1 MAMNETI
8 LDHLM
13 RVATERGQPA
23 LWFEALPWIAET
35 SGAQAARLL
44 VDLAAPIR
52 RQHGLIED
60 PVVEAIDRWE
70 ESLFSLADWVPASG
84 SLSSSPPVAP
94 VTADPTLPLVH
105 IAIRQ
110 GNAVIGGL
118 SLVFERSRPPGD
130 HVISLV
136 YELAQTVA
144 RLAATTSE
152 RHQLQRRLTQ
162 VNLLYEVS
170 RAISSSLD
178 TDMILH
184 FTTALAANAL
194 GAEAS
199 SLLLVDSE
207 TQELVYAISHGT
219 AAGSLRGRR
228 VPMEAGVVGWV
239 ARNGQATIVNDTT
252 GDFRYSSSTDADRG
266 FVTRNILCAPL
277 QVKDRT
283 LGVLQ
288 VLNKEG
294 NLDFDAEDTDWLMA
308 LAAQASVAIEN
319 AYLYTSL
326 REERDRIL
334 KAEEELR
341 HRLAGNLHDS
351 AAQLIGSLIM
361 NIEVARRVAISR
373 PEALEGEF
381 ETLRDLAVQI
391 NQEIR
396 QSLLELRPLMLESRG
411 LVGALQAYLNQQKRY
426 GFVVLLEAGVLP
438 EIRDK
443 QAEAALYLII
453 QEALTNVRKHAHA
466 SHTWLR
472 LRLEDP
478 WLTAEIED
486 DGRGFAVDQLT
497 AQYLNH
503 THLGLLSMRERAG
516 WLGGSVEIA
525 SPRPGH
531 ADGTLLKA
539 QIPLARLITPPR
551 EDTAS
556 WLVASRKLYDANQK
570 PPDRESALHGAH
582 RVS

>member
-1 MAMNETI
+1 MNETI

-23 LWFEALPWIAET
+23 LWFEAVPWIAET

-44 VDLAAPIR
+44 VGLASPIR
-52 RQHGLIED
+52 RQHGVIEEA
-60 PVVEAIDRWE
+60 VVEAIDRWE

-94 VTADPTLPLVH
+94 VTMDPTFQLVH
-105 IAIRQ
+105 ITIRQ

-118 SLVFERSRPPGD
+118 SLVFEHNRPPGD

-219 AAGSLRGRR
+219 AADSLRGRR
-228 VPMEAGVVGWV
+228 VSIEAGVVGWV

-252 GDFRYSSSTDADRG
+252 GDFRYSPSTDADRG

-326 REERDRIL
+326 REERDRIQ

-373 PEALEGEF
+373 PEALEDEF

-391 NQEIR
+391 SQEIR

-426 GFVVLLEAGVLP
+426 GFVVFLEAGVLP
-438 EIRDK
+438 EIKDK
-443 QAEAALYLII
+443 QAEAALYLIV

-478 WLTAEIED
+478 WVTAEIED
-486 DGRGFAVDQLT
+486 DGLGFAVDQIT
-497 AQYLNH
+497 ARYLNH
-503 THLGLLSMRERAG
+503 THLGLLNIRERAG
-516 WLGGSVEIA
+516 WLGGSVEIV

-531 ADGTLLKA
+531 VDGTLLRV
-539 QIPLARLITPPR
+539 QVPLTRLIAPPR

-556 WLVASRKLYDANQK
+556 WLVASRKLY
-570 PPDRESALHGAH
+570 S
-582 RVS
+582 

>member
-1 MAMNETI
+1 MNETI

-13 RVATERGQPA
+13 RVATESGQPA
-23 LWFEALPWIAET
+23 LWFEALSWIAET

-44 VDLAAPIR
+44 VGLASPIR
-52 RQHGLIED
+52 RQHGLIEAAA
-60 PVVEAIDRWE
+60 VEAIDRWE

-94 VTADPTLPLVH
+94 VTMDPTLPLVH

-118 SLVFERSRPPGD
+118 SLVFEHNRPPGD

-219 AAGSLRGRR
+219 AAGSFRGRR
-228 VPMEAGVVGWV
+228 VPLEAGVVGWV
-239 ARNGQATIVNDTT
+239 ARNGQATIVNDTL
-252 GDFRYSSSTDADRG
+252 GDFRYSPSTDADRG

-308 LAAQASVAIEN
+308 LASQASVAIEN

-326 REERDRIL
+326 REERDRIQ

-391 NQEIR
+391 SQEIR
-396 QSLLELRPLMLESRG
+396 QSLLELRPLMLESSRACG
-411 LVGALQAYLNQQKRY
+411 RTASLSQ
-426 GFVVLLEAGVLP
+426 P
-438 EIRDK
+438 
-443 QAEAALYLII
+443 AEAL
-453 QEALTNVRKHAHA
+453 
-466 SHTWLR
+466 WLCR
-472 LRLEDP
+472 TSRS
-478 WLTAEIED
+478 
-486 DGRGFAVDQLT
+486 R
-497 AQYLNH
+497 
-503 THLGLLSMRERAG
+503 RAAG
-516 WLGGSVEIA
+516 NKGQAG
-525 SPRPGH
+525 
-531 ADGTLLKA
+531 
-539 QIPLARLITPPR
+539 
-551 EDTAS
+551 
-556 WLVASRKLYDANQK
+556 
-570 PPDRESALHGAH
+570 
-582 RVS
+582 

>member
-1 MAMNETI
+1 MLYSRKTMNETT

-23 LWFEALPWIAET
+23 LWFEALPWITET
-35 SGAQAARLL
+35 SGAQAACL
-44 VDLAAPIR
+44 VVGLVSPIR

-60 PVVEAIDRWE
+60 AAVEAIARWE

-94 VTADPTLPLVH
+94 VTTDLTLPLVH
-105 IAIRQ
+105 ITIRQ

-118 SLVFERSRPPGD
+118 SLVFERNRPPGD

-136 YELAQTVA
+136 YELAQTMA

-207 TQELVYAISHGT
+207 TKELVYAISHGT
-219 AAGSLRGRR
+219 AAESLLGRR
-228 VPMEAGVVGWV
+228 VSIEAGVVGWV
-239 ARNGQATIVNDTT
+239 ARNGQATIVNDTAN
-252 GDFRYSSSTDADRG
+252 DSRYSPNTDMDRG

-294 NLDFDAEDTDWLMA
+294 SVDFDAEDTDWLMA

-411 LVGALQAYLNQQKRY
+411 LVGALQIYLNQQKRY
-426 GFVVLLEAGVLP
+426 GFVVQFETGVLP

-443 QAEAALYLII
+443 QTEAALYLII
-453 QEALTNVRKHAHA
+453 QEALTNVRKHANA

-472 LRLEDP
+472 LRLEES
-478 WLTAEIED
+478 WLTAEVED

-497 AQYLNH
+497 VRFLNH

-516 WLGGSVEIA
+516 WLGGSVEIT

-531 ADGTLLKA
+531 GDGTLLRA
-539 QIPLARLITPPR
+539 QIPLARLTAPLR
-551 EDTAS
+551 EDTAA
-556 WLVASRKLYDANQK
+556 WLVASRKLY
-570 PPDRESALHGAH
+570 
-582 RVS
+582 

>member
-1 MAMNETI
+1 MNETI

-44 VDLAAPIR
+44 VDLASPIR
-52 RQHGLIED
+52 RQHGLIEE

-94 VTADPTLPLVH
+94 VTADPILPLVH

-239 ARNGQATIVNDTT
+239 ARNGQATIVNDTA

-294 NLDFDAEDTDWLMA
+294 SLDFDAEDTDWLMA

-319 AYLYTSL
+319 AYLYSSL

-426 GFVVLLEAGVLP
+426 GFVVLLETGVLP

-443 QAEAALYLII
+443 QAETALYLII
-453 QEALTNVRKHAHA
+453 QEALTNVRKHANA

-497 AQYLNH
+497 ARYLNH

-531 ADGTLLKA
+531 ADGTLLRA

-556 WLVASRKLYDANQK
+556 WLVASRKLDNQT
-570 PPDRESALHGAH
+570 PQSATP
-582 RVS
+582 

>member
-1 MAMNETI
+1 MNETV

-23 LWFEALPWIAET
+23 LWVEALPWFVET
-35 SGAQAARLL
+35 SGAQAAHLL
-44 VDLAAPIR
+44 VDLTSPTR
-52 RQHGLIED
+52 RQHGSIES
-60 PVVEAIDRWE
+60 PVLEAIDRWE
-70 ESLFSLADWVPASG
+70 ESLFSLADWVPAGG
-84 SLSSSPPVAP
+84 SLSSAPPVAP
-94 VTADPTLPLVH
+94 VTAHPVLPLVH

-118 SLVFERSRPPGD
+118 SLVFERDQSPDAR
-130 HVISLV
+130 VISLV
-136 YELAQTVA
+136 HELTQTVA

-170 RAISSSLD
+170 RAVSSSLD
-178 TDMILH
+178 IDVILD

-194 GAEAS
+194 GGEAS

-219 AAGSLRGRR
+219 AADTLRGRR
-228 VPMEAGVVGWV
+228 VPFGEGVTGWV
-239 ARNGQATIVNDTT
+239 AQNGQATIVNDTSR
-252 GDFRYSSSTDADRG
+252 DSRYSSRTDAERG
-266 FVTRNILCAPL
+266 FTTRNILCAPL

-294 NLDFDAEDTDWLMA
+294 DLDFDAEDADWLMA

-319 AYLYTSL
+319 AYLYSSL

-341 HRLAGNLHDS
+341 HRLAANLHDS

-361 NIEVARRVAISR
+361 NIEVARRVSQSR
-373 PEALEGEF
+373 PEDLEEEF
-381 ETLRDLAVQI
+381 KTLRELSIQI

-411 LVGALQAYLNQQKRY
+411 LLGALQAYLNQQKRY
-426 GFVVLLEAGVLP
+426 GFVVALEADDLP
-438 EIRDK
+438 EIRNR
-443 QAEAALYLII
+443 QAETALYLII
-453 QEALTNVRKHAHA
+453 QEALTNVRKHASA
-466 SHTWLR
+466 PHTWLR

-478 WLTAEIED
+478 WLSAEVED

-497 AQYLNH
+497 ARYLNH
-503 THLGLLSMRERAG
+503 THLGLLSMRERAN

-525 SPRPGH
+525 SPRPGR
-531 ADGTLLKA
+531 AEGTLLKA
-539 QIPLARLITPPR
+539 RIPLAKLTTPSR

-556 WLVASRKLYDANQK
+556 WLVASRKLY
-570 PPDRESALHGAH
+570 
-582 RVS
+582 

>member
-1 MAMNETI
+1 MLHSRKAMNETT

-23 LWFEALPWIAET
+23 LWFEALPWITET
-35 SGAQAARLL
+35 SGAQAARL
-44 VDLAAPIR
+44 VVGLASPIR
-52 RQHGLIED
+52 RQHGLIEEA
-60 PVVEAIDRWE
+60 VVEAIDRWE
-70 ESLFSLADWVPASG
+70 ELLFSLADWVPASG

-94 VTADPTLPLVH
+94 VTADSTLPLVH
-105 IAIRQ
+105 ITIRQ

-118 SLVFERSRPPGD
+118 SLVFERNRPPD
-130 HVISLV
+130 DRVISLV

-184 FTTALAANAL
+184 FTTALRPTHWVQRHRRYCW
-194 GAEAS
+194 S
-199 SLLLVDSE
+199 IPKPK
-207 TQELVYAISHGT
+207 ELVYAISHGT
-219 AAGSLRGRR
+219 AAESLRGRR
-228 VPMEAGVVGWV
+228 VSIEAGVVGWV
-239 ARNGQATIVNDTT
+239 ARNGQATIVNDTAN
-252 GDFRYSSSTDADRG
+252 DFRYSPNTDTDRG

-294 NLDFDAEDTDWLMA
+294 SLDFDAEDTDWLMA

-411 LVGALQAYLNQQKRY
+411 LVGALQIYLNQQNAMALSFNLKLGCCRRLGTNKLRPHCTSSSKR
-426 GFVVLLEAGVLP
+426 
-438 EIRDK
+438 R
-443 QAEAALYLII
+443 
-453 QEALTNVRKHAHA
+453 
-466 SHTWLR
+466 
-472 LRLEDP
+472 
-478 WLTAEIED
+478 
-486 DGRGFAVDQLT
+486 
-497 AQYLNH
+497 
-503 THLGLLSMRERAG
+503 
-516 WLGGSVEIA
+516 
-525 SPRPGH
+525 
-531 ADGTLLKA
+531 
-539 QIPLARLITPPR
+539 
-551 EDTAS
+551 
-556 WLVASRKLYDANQK
+556 
-570 PPDRESALHGAH
+570 
-582 RVS
+582 

>member
-1 MAMNETI
+1 MNETT

-13 RVATERGQPA
+13 RIATERGQPA

-35 SGAQAARLL
+35 CGAQAARLVVGL
-44 VDLAAPIR
+44 VSPIR
-52 RQHGLIED
+52 RQHGLIEE
-60 PVVEAIDRWE
+60 PAAQAIDQWE
-70 ESLFSLADWVPASG
+70 ELLFSLADWVPASG

-94 VTADPTLPLVH
+94 VTADLTLPLVH
-105 IAIRQ
+105 ITIRQ
-110 GNAVIGGL
+110 DNAVIGGL
-118 SLVFERSRPPGD
+118 SLVFEHNRPPGD

-228 VPMEAGVVGWV
+228 VSLEAGVVGWV
-239 ARNGQATIVNDTT
+239 ARNGQATIVNDTVS
-252 GDFRYSSSTDADRG
+252 DSRYSSNTDADRG

-277 QVKDRT
+277 QIKDRT

-373 PEALEGEF
+373 PETLEGEF

-396 QSLLELRPLMLESRG
+396 QSLLELRPLMLESCG
-411 LVGALQAYLNQQKRY
+411 LVGALQVYLNQQKRY
-426 GFVVLLEAGVLP
+426 GFVVQFETGVLP

-443 QAEAALYLII
+443 QTEAALYLII
-453 QEALTNVRKHAHA
+453 QEALTNVRKHANA

-472 LRLEDP
+472 LRLEES
-478 WLTAEIED
+478 WLTAEVED
-486 DGRGFAVDQLT
+486 DGRGFAVDRLT
-497 AQYLNH
+497 ERFLNH

-516 WLGGSVEIA
+516 WLGGSVEIT

-531 ADGTLLKA
+531 GDGTLLKA
-539 QIPLARLITPPR
+539 QIPLARLTAPLR
-551 EDTAS
+551 EDTAA
-556 WLVASRKLYDANQK
+556 WLVASRKLY
-570 PPDRESALHGAH
+570 
-582 RVS
+582 